1 MQHFWPKGGG
11 TGVQRTFIT
20 FPKFHFFWREMAS
33 QCHQC
38 LFPKA
43 TYEGHL
49 KSGQDA
55 FSDPN
60 GTSWGS
66 IPDWGQICGHFVS
79 CRQAADPRD
88 QNLHRTKSDHEGPV
102 STELTGSW
110 LNGGG
115 WPSLVSSGE
124 ALHLPSIHCGYLAIA
139 CIVP

>member
-1 MQHFWPKGGG
+1 M
-11 TGVQRTFIT
+11 T
-20 FPKFHFFWREMAS
+20 FPKCYLFGGRWLPLFTS
-33 QCHQC
+33 VP
-38 LFPKA
+38 FPKA

-88 QNLHRTKSDHEGPV
+88 QNLHRTKSDHEGG
-102 STELTGSW
+102 EKLTGSW
-110 LNGGG
+110 VNAMAVGQ
-115 WPSLVSSGE
+115 VSSGE
-124 ALHLPSIHCGYLAIA
+124 HWVCICPHCGYLAIA